1 MGNGLTK
8 GGRDF
13 LELGTWNVCCAYCG
27 RKRKANELIT
37 DDEFARKMWCCP
49 EHADRRHPQEFVRG
63 IKDDMSVPRVQPP
76 IVSFTSLNL
85 GFPLFISPNPVLL
98 SAMGEQPLTTEAGSF
113 LTTEGGS
120 DLVTEAGSFTGF
132 AAAVLPPWVAPVS
145 FGDPSQGVF
154 VTNVQWSWSSGGAGI
169 QILSPNQV
177 ATQLFAAASPASGVL
192 QVTITD
198 SLGGTSTALAQV
210 ST

>member
-1 MGNGLTK
+1 MGNGFTK

-63 IKDDMSVPRVQPP
+63 IPEHMSVPRVQPP
-76 IVSFTSLNL
+76 IVNFRQLNL
-85 GFPLFISPNPVLL
+85 GFPLVVRPNVIQL
-98 SAMGEQPLTTEAGSF
+98 AEMGETPITTEVGSL

-120 DLVTEAGSFTGF
+120 DLVTEAGSFQGF
-132 AAAVLPPWVAPVS
+132 AAAVLPSWVAPVDA
-145 FGDPSQGVF
+145 GDPSQGVF
-154 VTNVQWSWSSGGAGI
+154 VTSINWTWASGGAGI
-169 QILSPNQV
+169 QILSPNSI
-177 ATQLFAAASPASGVL
+177 ATQLFALASPVNGVL
-192 QVTITD
+192 EVTIVD
-198 SLGGTSTALAQV
+198 SLGGVSTATASV